1 MKQISTPEDVRELP
15 LDPTVLAQ
23 LLQELIELPFGSVD
37 DAAAFWKQETT
48 CLFLIEPQ
56 DDLDQVFR
64 SNPQLANT
72 LTTPEF
78 VLRLDSTWTIVLI
91 ITTDG
96 GGGCYVVFPIGI
108 DHRLDQLATSLD

>member
-23 LLQELIELPFGSVD
+23 LHRELIELPFGSVD
-37 DAAAFWKQETT
+37 TAAEFWNQETT

-56 DDLDQVFR
+56 DDLDQIF
-64 SNPQLANT
+64 SNNPQLEIT

-78 VLRLDSTWTIVLI
+78 VLRLDTTWTIVLI

-108 DHRLDQLATSLD
+108 DHRLDQLAPSLD